1 MKTILLRM
9 TLKTYKRL
17 RRNFKA
23 KRKESAASYFERLS
37 KYIEMD
43 NINYSGIIEGDKVI
57 NGQTPSYVKDKY
69 GAMSGK

>member
-1 MKTILLRM
+1 MKTITLRM

-37 KYIEMD
+37 KH
-43 NINYSGIIEGDKVI
+43 IEGDNVI
-57 NGQTPSYVKDKY
+57 NGHTPSIEYSKEKGIY
-69 GAMSGK
+69 LK